1 VYIFLSALNH
11 IMETLKI
18 PGQSIHCIYV
28 FVYIFIV
35 VKIVYTIVILSVIIF
50 GMESSD
56 LRQVDCCL
64 CVIYEN

>member
-1 VYIFLSALNH
+1 
-11 IMETLKI
+11 METLKI

-56 LRQVDCCL
+56 LRQADCCL

>member
-1 VYIFLSALNH
+1 
-11 IMETLKI
+11 METLKI

-35 VKIVYTIVILSVIIF
+35 VKIVYTIVIFSVIIF

-56 LRQVDCCL
+56 LQQVDCCL
-64 CVIYEN
+64 CVIYEI